1 VNRSDPARNQSEDA
15 ASEPRAAFSA
25 RMFGR
30 RKADLDFDFST
41 DDRPRLVTEILAAC
55 MFDREGAPL
64 ESERAWSMPVSR
76 RIEWLIRLASAS
88 RAFASRLPVR
98 CPRGDCREL
107 SEIDLPLDE
116 VFNLQRRAEGCD
128 LTEWRDDSTVLRLRR
143 PTGRDQ
149 RDWRSAS
156 FGDELEARRGMFD
169 ALVAGADGALP
180 DAAPALI
187 ETIDD
192 LLAEFD
198 PLVAFSVRIA
208 CPHCEVETDFPI
220 DLQAHALSEL
230 EKIQRQLIQ
239 TVHRLAVHYHW
250 SEAEILDLTPER
262 RARYLRLI
270 EAEEAA

>member
-1 VNRSDPARNQSEDA
+1 
-15 ASEPRAAFSA
+15 
-25 RMFGR
+25 MFGR
-30 RKADLDFDFST
+30 RKADLDFDFLT
-41 DDRPRLVTEILAAC
+41 GDRPRLVTEILAAC
-55 MFDREGAPL
+55 IFDQDGSLL
-64 ESERAWSMPVSR
+64 ESERAWNMPVSR
-76 RIEWLIRLASAS
+76 RIEWLMRLVSAS

-107 SEIDLPLDE
+107 SEVDLPMDE
-116 VFNLQRRAEGCD
+116 ILSLQRRAEERD
-128 LTEWRDDSTVLRLRR
+128 LAEWRDGSTVLRLRR

-149 RDWRSAS
+149 RDWRNAS
-156 FGDELEARRGMFD
+156 FADELEARRVMFN
-169 ALVAGADGALP
+169 ALVASADGALP
-180 DAAPALI
+180 DAAPASI

-198 PLVAFSVRIA
+198 PLVAFSVRTA
-208 CPHCEVETDFPI
+208 CPHCEAETDFPI
-220 DLQAHALSEL
+220 DLQALALGEL

-270 EAEEAA
+270 EAEGTS

>member
-1 VNRSDPARNQSEDA
+1 
-15 ASEPRAAFSA
+15 
-25 RMFGR
+25 MFGR

-41 DDRPRLVTEILAAC
+41 DDCPRLVTEILAAC
-55 MFDREGAPL
+55 MFDQDGSPL
-64 ESERAWSMPVSR
+64 ESERAWNMPVSR
-76 RIEWLIRLASAS
+76 RIECLMQLASAS
-88 RAFASRLPVR
+88 QPLAPRLTVR
-98 CPRGDCREL
+98 CPRGECREL
-107 SEIDLPLDE
+107 GEIDLPIDE
-116 VFNLQRRAEGCD
+116 ILNLQRRSEERD
-128 LTEWRDDSTVLRLRR
+128 LAEWRGGSTVLRLRR

-156 FGDELEARRGMFD
+156 FADELEARRVMFS

-180 DAAPALI
+180 EAAPVLI

-220 DLQAHALSEL
+220 DLQALALGEL
-230 EKIQRQLIQ
+230 EKIQRQLVETI
-239 TVHRLAVHYHW
+239 HRLALGYHW

-270 EAEEAA
+270 ETEGKS